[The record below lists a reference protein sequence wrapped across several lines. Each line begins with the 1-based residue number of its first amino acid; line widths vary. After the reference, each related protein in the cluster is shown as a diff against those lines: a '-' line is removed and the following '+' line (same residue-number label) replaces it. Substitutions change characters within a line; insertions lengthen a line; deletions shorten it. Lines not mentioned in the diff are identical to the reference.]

1 MYAANPAT
9 WRGEPD
15 TRGVVSTTIE
25 TGPLISATHAQRGRG
40 QWSGRGSLKSLE
52 GH

>member
-1 MYAANPAT
+1 MNAANPAT

-15 TRGVVSTTIE
+15 TRGVVSTTTE

-40 QWSGRGSLKSLE
+40 QRRCSLKSLE